1 MSPAH
6 VRSSLTTQRLE
17 ALSDGVIAIAATLLV
32 LDIGHLEPG
41 RGENLLDAVLDNW
54 PAFLAYLFSFSV
66 IGLIWV
72 AHHAMFE
79 RISSVD
85 RPLLFLNLGLL
96 MVIGFI
102 PWPTSVWSEYLSH
115 GGVNAAWAT
124 ALYSTTMTIIGLLFM
139 GMWWHLVHHPE
150 HTVDTVTEAQ
160 LRRSLRFSLVSP
172 IVYGLTIPLAFVSPY
187 LCVVVYACLSAYF
200 ARGPSARALLAAREN
215 VATAADLDAVE
226 LDPAEVELDP
236 VEVEPADV
244 GPTERSEPTAS
255 VHEEEHGP
263 EGE

>member
-6 VRSSLTTQRLE
+6 VRPSLTTQRLE

-32 LDIGHLEPG
+32 LDLGQLQPG
-41 RGENLLDAVLDNW
+41 RGESVFDAVVDEW
-54 PAFLAYLFSFSV
+54 PSMLAYLFSFTV

-102 PWPTSVWSEYLSH
+102 PWPASVLSDFLGA
-115 GGVNAAWAT
+115 GGIDASWAT
-124 ALYSTTMTIIGLLFM
+124 ALYSATMTVIGLLFM
-139 GMWWHLVHHPE
+139 GMWWHLARHPE
-150 HTVDTVTEAQ
+150 HTLDTVTEQQ
-160 LRRSLRFSLVSP
+160 LRRSLKFSLVSP

-187 LCVVVYACLSAYF
+187 LCLLVYAGLSAYF

-215 VATAADLDAVE
+215 LATEAAAVDADGIAGSVQDE
-226 LDPAEVELDP
+226 QYGAE
-236 VEVEPADV
+236 
-244 GPTERSEPTAS
+244 GQ
-255 VHEEEHGP
+255 
-263 EGE
+263 